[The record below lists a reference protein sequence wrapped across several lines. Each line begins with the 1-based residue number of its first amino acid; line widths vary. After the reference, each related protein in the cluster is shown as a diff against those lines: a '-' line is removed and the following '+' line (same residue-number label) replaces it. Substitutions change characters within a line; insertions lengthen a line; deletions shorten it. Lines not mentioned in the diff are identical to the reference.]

1 MDLFGRYVFRT
12 TIVAF
17 LVITVSLTLI
27 LWFTQAIREFDL
39 VTSQRQA
46 VIVFVGITALFIP
59 MLVMMIAPIGLVM
72 AAAHVLNKLSSDSEI
87 IVMSAAG
94 VSPWR
99 LLRPLLAAGL
109 LVSLLVAVIAI
120 YLSPLSLRVLRDRLT
135 EIRADILTNIV
146 QPGRFTTI
154 GSNLTFHIA
163 GRRQNGLLL
172 GIFIDDR
179 RDPKERATYLAE
191 RGEVVKTNSGT
202 FLVLESGNAQRFTV
216 GERDPRLVT
225 FQNYAFDLSKFTSG
239 PHNARYGAR
248 EKPAWELLTQA
259 PEEPLGRAQ
268 YRSEFNDRISSLL
281 YPIVF
286 VLIAYM
292 FLGPPQTTRQNRT
305 IAFIGMI
312 GAVVALRVVGFL
324 STIVGVSIP
333 VMLSLQYIALF
344 GTLVVCL
351 LQISRGVAIEPAASV
366 SRLVTAINNRMSQA
380 TTRRR
385 VEVRG
390 DIADQPETLGAEK

>member
-1 MDLFGRYVFRT
+1 
-12 TIVAF
+12 
-17 LVITVSLTLI
+17 
-27 LWFTQAIREFDL
+27 
-39 VTSQRQA
+39 
-46 VIVFVGITALFIP
+46 
-59 MLVMMIAPIGLVM
+59 M

-135 EIRADILTNIV
+135 EVRADILTNIV

-179 RDPKERATYLAE
+179 RDPKEHATYLAE
-191 RGEVVKTNSGT
+191 RGEVVKTGSGT
-202 FLVLESGNAQRFTV
+202 FLVLERGNVQRLTV

-225 FQNYAFDLSKFTSG
+225 FENYAFDLSRFTSG
-239 PHNARYGAR
+239 PHNAKYGAR

-259 PEEPLGRAQ
+259 PEEPLERGQ
-268 YRSEFNDRISSLL
+268 YRAELNDRISSLI

-286 VLIAYM
+286 VIIAYM

-305 IAFIGMI
+305 LAFVGMI

-324 STIVGVSIP
+324 STIVGAGVP
-333 VMLSLQYIALF
+333 AMLSLQYIALF
-344 GTLVVCL
+344 GALVVCL

-366 SRLVTAINNRMSQA
+366 SRLVTAINNRMS
-380 TTRRR
+380 
-385 VEVRG
+385 
-390 DIADQPETLGAEK
+390 

>member
-17 LVITVSLTLI
+17 LVITVSLTLV

-216 GERDPRLVT
+216 GERSQWSR
-225 FQNYAFDLSKFTSG
+225 
-239 PHNARYGAR
+239 
-248 EKPAWELLTQA
+248 
-259 PEEPLGRAQ
+259 RA
-268 YRSEFNDRISSLL
+268 
-281 YPIVF
+281 
-286 VLIAYM
+286 
-292 FLGPPQTTRQNRT
+292 G
-305 IAFIGMI
+305 
-312 GAVVALRVVGFL
+312 
-324 STIVGVSIP
+324 
-333 VMLSLQYIALF
+333 
-344 GTLVVCL
+344 
-351 LQISRGVAIEPAASV
+351 
-366 SRLVTAINNRMSQA
+366 
-380 TTRRR
+380 
-385 VEVRG
+385 
-390 DIADQPETLGAEK
+390 